1 MAAEPVRR
9 LLGSSPELAPLAERL
24 QRIQRLQERYRT
36 IAPGPL
42 ATASRVCAIEGTTI
56 VVGAANGTVAAVL
69 RQLAPRL
76 LENLRSGLPKHPEDQ
91 QFTEMR
97 VEVQVEAPAPRAK
110 VRPRGELPREQ
121 LKALAQTLPPGP
133 LRDCVEALAAPQ
145 RTSKTRSKT

>member
-9 LLGSSPELAPLAERL
+9 LLGQSPELAPLAERL
-24 QRIQRLQERYRT
+24 QRIQRLQERFRN

-42 ATASRVCAIEGTTI
+42 ASASRVCAIEGTTI

-97 VEVQVEAPAPRAK
+97 VEVQVEAPAPRARVK
-110 VRPRGELPREQ
+110 PRGELPRAQ
-121 LKALAQTLPPGP
+121 LKALAATLPPGP
-133 LRDCVEALAAPQ
+133 LRESIERLATDQ
-145 RTSKTRSKT
+145 STSRTRSKT